1 MPAPS
6 TPDPR
11 LIAKTHAAMFDMWF
25 PLDEL
30 PLPPDTKPEIAAI
43 AAKVNVG
50 MFEAFS
56 NTPVMAILTAMT
68 YPDSLRFYSCL
79 EKSSNPA
86 VQAFLAATGGFGG
99 MAASQRE
106 PLFSFLFSGTCG
118 PESTLFAMVLREA
131 YLSGIWDLPLA
142 VPLTQILPPSV
153 FMPNPDFYAKTHAP
167 SFPTSQL
174 YYDSK
179 SNSIKHKDGPIDYI
193 VVGSG
198 PGGAT
203 VAHQLWKAG
212 KRVVLIE
219 KGPWVVW
226 GSMDTRSYPSLM
238 FEQDRAAT
246 TDNGII
252 LRSGEVM
259 GGGST
264 VNIDL
269 AFSPLEATIQAR
281 VDVWK
286 EQGLIDA
293 RFYTQEDVAAAYQWV
308 REKIETRQLSQ
319 HELNQ
324 DNKVLW
330 DGAERLGVDPKL
342 YHLNRYRVG
351 YSPSPVDDKR
361 DAVEQLITPAAKDP
375 ANPLSVIPDA
385 EVDEVLFE
393 PVDGQ
398 NIRAT
403 GVVLTMRE
411 PWTAYGNTIVDP
423 CNLQI
428 PAGAN
433 VTCMAENVILAG
445 GTIGTTKVLLKTAKN
460 NPAINNPRIGR
471 GLILHPSMPLVGV
484 FDRQINLLEG
494 LDSATFVDAFGVM
507 PGFIFETMGGLP
519 AYGALLIPG
528 SGEQVYDILS
538 GFNVSAGF
546 GVMLVDTP
554 SEDNRITLDENGE
567 PALTYT
573 LSESEKER
581 FRTGVALGIRMMF
594 LAGAQKVI
602 VPSNENLL
610 GESDFDPMRGVFL
623 CNIDQADLVKEH
635 LDFIPNRTLLT
646 AAHIQAANKIGPSPD
661 VSVVSTRQRVW
672 NVITRGEVPNL
683 YIMDSSIFPTSVGA
697 NPMQSIYTFA
707 KIFADRLIHGIDAV
721 WHPSLRVPARE
732 SGEAGYEAAAVV
744 SAGGR

>member
-1 MPAPS
+1 MPDA
-6 TPDPR
+6 
-11 LIAKTHAAMFDMWF
+11 
-25 PLDEL
+25 
-30 PLPPDTKPEIAAI
+30 KPEIAAI
-43 AAKVNVG
+43 AAKVNAG

-56 NTPVMAILTAMT
+56 NTLVMAILTAMT
-68 YPDSLRFYSCL
+68 YPDSLQFYSCL

-99 MAASQRE
+99 MASELRE
-106 PLFSFLFSGTCG
+106 PLFSFFFNGTCG

-142 VPLTQILPPSV
+142 VPLTGILPPSV
-153 FMPNPDFYAKTHAP
+153 FMANPDFYSKAHAP
-167 SFPTSQL
+167 TFPPSRL

-179 SNSIKHKDGPIDYI
+179 SNSIKHKDGLIDYI

-203 VAHQLWKAG
+203 VAHQLWEAR

-286 EQGLIDA
+286 EQELIDA
-293 RFYTQEDVAAAYQWV
+293 RFYTQENIAAAYQWV

-330 DGAERLGVDPKL
+330 DGAEHLGVDPKL

-361 DAVEQLITPAAKDP
+361 DAAEQLITPGATDP
-375 ANPLSVIPDA
+375 ANPLSVISDA
-385 EVDEVLFE
+385 EVDEVIFE
-393 PVDGQ
+393 LVDGQ

-411 PWTAYGNTIVDP
+411 PWGAYGNTIVDP
-423 CNLQI
+423 CKLQI
-428 PAGAN
+428 PVGAN
-433 VTCMAENVILAG
+433 VTCLAENVILAG
-445 GTIGTTKVLLKTAKN
+445 GTIGTTKVLLNTAKN
-460 NPAINNPRIGR
+460 NPAINNARIGR

-507 PGFIFETMGGLP
+507 PGFIFETMGGCLP
-519 AYGALLIPG
+519 MAP
-528 SGEQVYDILS
+528 
-538 GFNVSAGF
+538 
-546 GVMLVDTP
+546 
-554 SEDNRITLDENGE
+554 
-567 PALTYT
+567 
-573 LSESEKER
+573 
-581 FRTGVALGIRMMF
+581 
-594 LAGAQKVI
+594 
-602 VPSNENLL
+602 
-610 GESDFDPMRGVFL
+610 
-623 CNIDQADLVKEH
+623 C
-635 LDFIPNRTLLT
+635 
-646 AAHIQAANKIGPSPD
+646 
-661 VSVVSTRQRVW
+661 
-672 NVITRGEVPNL
+672 
-683 YIMDSSIFPTSVGA
+683 
-697 NPMQSIYTFA
+697 
-707 KIFADRLIHGIDAV
+707 
-721 WHPSLRVPARE
+721 
-732 SGEAGYEAAAVV
+732 
-744 SAGGR
+744 